1 MWTTVLV
8 LAIAVNFEPTRIGL
22 VPLMLSRQRPVLQL
36 IAYLCGNV
44 TMALTFGLLVLFVFE
59 RSPLGTS
66 TSSGGRAQII
76 IGVIALAVA
85 AALMLKSLH
94 SSRNRKRLDAN
105 AAKTAQQDPAGA
117 TIPRTVDR
125 MTKLVRSVFQR
136 GNSPWLSGLVGVG
149 VGLPSVDYLALLVVI
164 ATSRT
169 SPPEQAAALITF
181 LVIGNAVVT
190 IPLIS
195 YLLRPQQ
202 TLEKLDKL
210 GAWIRSRSRIDYAI
224 ILAAIGVLFIGLGW
238 THL

>member
-44 TMALTFGLLVLFVFE
+44 TMTLAFGLIVLFVFE

-66 TSSGGRAQII
+66 TSNGGRAQII
-76 IGVIALAVA
+76 IGAIALIA
-85 AALMLKSLH
+85 AAVLVLKSMR
-94 SSRNRKRLDAN
+94 SRAGSGRTAANPGQPDA
-105 AAKTAQQDPAGA
+105 AGA
-117 TIPRTVDR
+117 NNPRAVDR
-125 MTKLVRSVFQR
+125 MTKIVRGVFER
-136 GNSPWLSGLVGVG
+136 GHSPWLSGLVGVG

-169 SPPEQAAALITF
+169 SPTEQVAALVTF
-181 LVIGNAVVT
+181 LVIGNAVVA

-195 YLLRPQQ
+195 YLLSPAK
-202 TLEKLDKL
+202 TLERLDRF
-210 GAWIRSRSRIDYAI
+210 GAWIRSRSQIEYAI
-224 ILAAIGVLFIGLGW
+224 LLAVIGVLFIGLGW
-238 THL
+238 SHL